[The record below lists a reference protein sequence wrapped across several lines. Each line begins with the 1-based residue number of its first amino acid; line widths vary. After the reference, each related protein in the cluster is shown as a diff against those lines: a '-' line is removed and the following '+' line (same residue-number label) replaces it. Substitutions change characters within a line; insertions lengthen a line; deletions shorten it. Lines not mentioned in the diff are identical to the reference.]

1 MAGLVYFTT
10 GLPIFAK
17 FPFKFNFLVFEFHF
31 HRQNF
36 LKKPSFVH
44 SSFFVFA
51 SASFIDVDFTTT
63 QR

>member
-1 MAGLVYFTT
+1 MAGLVYYWS
-10 GLPIFAK
+10 PKICQI

-36 LKKPSFVH
+36 LKKPGFVR

-51 SASFIDVDFTTT
+51 SASFIGVDFTTT